1 MKMLTK
7 IKLEEKHQNQA
18 DPKVIR
24 GWGGLTL
31 GDFIMANSN
40 TIFKRSLQ

>member
-1 MKMLTK
+1 MLSKTK
-7 IKLEEKHQNQA
+7 SEEKHQNQA
-18 DPKVIR
+18 DPKAAR
-24 GWGGLTL
+24 